1 MSKTLLQGSGPSQR
15 QSGRPVHYQDYGP
28 SIGNRWFDVVRN
40 WNARSRQRMALA
52 DLAEQDERMLR
63 DIGVTRD
70 EALREAGKAF
80 WQR

>member
-1 MSKTLLQGSGPSQR
+1 MSKTLLQGSGLSPR
-15 QSGRPVHYQDYGP
+15 QYGRHVHYQGYGP

-40 WNARSRQRMALA
+40 WSARSRQRIALA
-52 DLAEQDERMLR
+52 DLAEQDERMLQ